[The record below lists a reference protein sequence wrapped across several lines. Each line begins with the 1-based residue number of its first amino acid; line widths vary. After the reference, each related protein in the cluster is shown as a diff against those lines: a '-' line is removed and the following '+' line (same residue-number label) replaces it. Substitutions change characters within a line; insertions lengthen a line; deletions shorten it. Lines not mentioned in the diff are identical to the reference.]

1 MSIIYSKKHFINPFL
16 MTVVVKL
23 SLNALN
29 KLFALF
35 ADSLYT
41 FSEEKKKLHI
51 AYNLTITE
59 IGGCYT
65 CVVENSEGIAV
76 ANFILTT
83 RNGGIEILIKQTYNS
98 HFTFAIVVCQ
108 CFVSKVVKRQNIC

>member
-16 MTVVVKL
+16 ITVVVKL

-83 RNGGIEILIKQTYNS
+83 RNSGIEILI
-98 HFTFAIVVCQ
+98 
-108 CFVSKVVKRQNIC
+108 

>member
-1 MSIIYSKKHFINPFL
+1 MI
-16 MTVVVKL
+16 VVVKL

-35 ADSLYT
+35 ADPLYT

-59 IGGCYT
+59 TGGCYT
-65 CVVENSEGIAV
+65 CVIENSEGIAV

-83 RNGGIEILIKQTYNS
+83 RDSGIEILIRQTYNF
-98 HFTFAIVVCQ
+98 HFAFAKVLCQ
-108 CFVSKVVKRQNIC
+108 YFVNKVVESKDIC